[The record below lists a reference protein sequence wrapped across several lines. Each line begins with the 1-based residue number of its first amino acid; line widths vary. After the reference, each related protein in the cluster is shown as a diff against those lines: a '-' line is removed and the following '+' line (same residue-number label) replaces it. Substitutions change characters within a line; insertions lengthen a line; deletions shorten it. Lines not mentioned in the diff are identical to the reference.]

1 MRYIMRAGTLYSQ
14 NNMLANI
21 KGALTGPEKKIFSA
35 DGRLLLQTNIRNL
48 DTSAGK
54 TGDVRL
60 RQYML
65 LDADGKEYAVARP
78 DYAEGDDPAVT
89 GWPLCRMPKVDHAQV
104 IMGGNEYRLNMW
116 NSQNYCLEKSTG
128 EKVVQI
134 FHRGL
139 TGGWE
144 LEAADEITPEVI
156 CGIFVF
162 CRYIEQE
169 NEFLAV

>member
-14 NNMLANI
+14 DNGLVHI
-21 KGALTGPEKKIFSA
+21 KGDLISAEKKIFSA
-35 DGRLLLQTNIRNL
+35 EGTLLLRTDIRNL
-48 DTSAGK
+48 DTSSEK
-54 TGDVRL
+54 KGDVRF
-60 RQYML
+60 RQYRL
-65 LDADGKEYAVARP
+65 LDAGGKECAVARP
-78 DYAEGDDPAVT
+78 DYAEEEDPAVT
-89 GWPLCRMPKVDHAQV
+89 GWPLCRMPKVDHARM
-104 IMGGNEYRLNMW
+104 IMGGKEYRLNMR

-139 TGGWE
+139 TGGWD
-144 LEAADEITPEVI
+144 LEAADEIAPEVI

-169 NEFLAV
+169 NEFLIV